1 MAVCQAIGCSNKI
14 GRVPGKS
21 FFKIPDAAKHND
33 LAKQW
38 LCNIGVECS
47 VSNFKFSKNK
57 VVCEDHFEP
66 DCFQRDL
73 RNELLN
79 CPQKRKLLKEGAIP
93 TLTLTKR
100 LQQTE
105 RFTWLQ
111 LDTVEV
117 KPEGGNDHINLKVS
131 GQDGTVVQFKIK
143 RHTPLK
149 KLMNAYCVRQGLKV
163 EALRFRFDGNPISE
177 DDTPQKLDMENED
190 VIDVFQQQIGG
201 YLS

>member
-1 MAVCQAIGCSNKI
+1 MS
-14 GRVPGKS
+14 
-21 FFKIPDAAKHND
+21 
-33 LAKQW
+33 
-38 LCNIGVECS
+38 
-47 VSNFKFSKNK
+47 
-57 VVCEDHFEP
+57 ED
-66 DCFQRDL
+66 
-73 RNELLN
+73 
-79 CPQKRKLLKEGAIP
+79 KK
-93 TLTLTKR
+93 
-100 LQQTE
+100 
-105 RFTWLQ
+105 
-111 LDTVEV
+111 EV